1 MDLLPKL
8 SQINDRYLELENL
21 LGQPDATSDMDAF
34 TKMNKE
40 YADLRPVSE
49 AFHSY
54 SGVIQEKADLEE
66 MAAGDDAEMK
76 AFAEEELKEVRAKIP
91 SMEKEIQL
99 MLLPKDE
106 ADDKN
111 VMVEIRA
118 GTGGDEASL
127 FAGNVMRMYMR
138 YAEVQGW
145 KTEIMD
151 IAETEVGGVKEV
163 VLQMNGEGVF
173 GRMKFESGVHRV
185 QRVPETESQ
194 GRVHTSAITVAVLP
208 EAEEVDIDIN
218 PADLRIDVYRASGAG
233 GQHVNKTESAVRITH
248 VPTGAVAQ
256 CQDDKSQH
264 RNKEKAMKVLMSRI
278 YDAER
283 EKLDK
288 ERADS
293 RKSQVGSG
301 DRSERIR
308 TYNFPQSRV
317 TDHRIN
323 LTLHSL
329 DAVMAGDGLGEVVNA
344 LLREDQAQRLA
355 SLGEEAS

>member
-8 SQINDRYLELENL
+8 KQIQERYQQLEED
-21 LGQPDATSDMDAF
+21 LGKPDAVADMDNF
-34 TKMNKE
+34 TRMNKE
-40 YADLRPVSE
+40 YA
-49 AFHSY
+49 
-54 SGVIQEKADLEE
+54 
-66 MAAGDDAEMK
+66 EMK
-76 AFAEEELKEVRAKIP
+76 PIVEAYVEYDRLLTEHEDLLELMKSGDADMKEMAEEEYKEVHKRIP
-91 SMEKEIQL
+91 EIEHEIQI

-106 ADDKN
+106 ADNRN
-111 VMVEIRA
+111 VMIEVRA

-138 YAEVQGW
+138 YAQVQGW
-145 KTEIMD
+145 QSEIMD
-151 IAETEVGGVKEV
+151 ITETEVGGVKECV
-163 VLQMNGEGVF
+163 IQVSGDGAF
-173 GRMKFESGVHRV
+173 GKMKFESGVHRV

-218 PADLRIDVYRASGAG
+218 PADLRVDVYRASGAG
-233 GQHVNKTESAVRITH
+233 GQHVNTTESAVRITH
-248 VPTGAVAQ
+248 VPTGIVAQ
-256 CQDDKSQH
+256 CQDEKSQH
-264 RNKEKAMKVLMSRI
+264 KNKDKAMKVLLSRI

-283 EKLDK
+283 ERQEK
-288 ERADS
+288 EMSDA

-317 TDHRIN
+317 TDHRIG

-329 DAVMAGDGLGEVVNA
+329 DAVMAGEGLTDVIDA
-344 LLREDQAQRLA
+344 LLAEDQVKRLA
-355 SLGEEAS
+355 ALGEEE